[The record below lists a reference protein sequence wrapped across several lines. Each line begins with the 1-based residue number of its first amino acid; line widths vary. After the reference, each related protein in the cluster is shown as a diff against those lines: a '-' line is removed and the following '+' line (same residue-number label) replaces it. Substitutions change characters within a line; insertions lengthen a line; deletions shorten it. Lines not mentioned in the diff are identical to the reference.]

1 MQSQGSISCLE
12 RHFISSYTYTKYKD
26 LMMLKMWTFLKQH
39 QTFGTHTH
47 RHIEEPTNIMKLYQV
62 KAARE
67 LAQEQT
73 RNGIQNVCG
82 RVASKYLLLLS
93 P

>member
-1 MQSQGSISCLE
+1 ME
-12 RHFISSYTYTKYKD
+12 
-26 LMMLKMWTFLKQH
+26 
-39 QTFGTHTH
+39 
-47 RHIEEPTNIMKLYQV
+47 LYQV